1 MAAGCKAAA
10 RLKRL
15 DPDYKIFIVER
26 KPFIS
31 FCNCGLP
38 LFASGEIDDLYDLE
52 KTPYGVIRNE
62 EYFEEVKNIKVF
74 LNTEAQE
81 LNKEKKE
88 VVCYNSSNNKTFT
101 LGYDKLLLATGSEP
115 LTPQFSYPSS
125 QLISSV
131 YSVVDLKYFKVAAQ
145 KGEIEKAVIIG
156 GGLEG
161 CAMIETLNSLW
172 GIDVTLIEN
181 NNSLLKGFIDS
192 EISCFVENSLPS
204 NKVDLILEKTV
215 TKIELD
221 DKNKPV
227 IFIDGGQKIETDYV
241 FYCLGA
247 VPNTKLAAKTGI
259 KIGEA
264 GGILVDSQMRT
275 NLPDIW
281 AAGDCVEVKNLIT
294 NKNGNS
300 LAGLLANKLGRIA
313 ADSINGRE
321 TRVLGFVD
329 AFSLTIFNINI
340 LTAGLTEKIAVDY
353 GFETATVIG
362 SFPDR
367 AEYDPEVKT
376 LIAKLIYEKSSM
388 KLLGLQIA
396 GEGEGKS
403 FIDVFSVLQ
412 SQEKTIYDLIDV
424 GQSCDTSRSLPFSI
438 LNYLGFM
445 AINQEEDGIE
455 NINPLQASS
464 FLGTF
469 IDLRE
474 RNEVDLVPFPEN
486 SIHIPLSELN
496 RRMGDFDLDQHI
508 MFVCGKGPRGYEAA
522 RLFKNKG
529 YKNVSYLGAGS
540 FLYNKI
546 IKSLHDEMP
555 C

>member
-26 KPFIS
+26 KPFI
-31 FCNCGLP
+31 
-38 LFASGEIDDLYDLE
+38 SGEIDDLYDLE

-161 CAMIETLNSLW
+161 CTMIETLNSLW

-294 NKNGNS
+294 NKN
-300 LAGLLANKLGRIA
+300 
-313 ADSINGRE
+313 
-321 TRVLGFVD
+321 
-329 AFSLTIFNINI
+329 
-340 LTAGLTEKIAVDY
+340 DY
-353 GFETATVIG
+353 YNYKKN
-362 SFPDR
+362 P
-367 AEYDPEVKT
+367 VKMVT
-376 LIAKLIYEKSSM
+376 
-388 KLLGLQIA
+388 
-396 GEGEGKS
+396 
-403 FIDVFSVLQ
+403 
-412 SQEKTIYDLIDV
+412 
-424 GQSCDTSRSLPFSI
+424 
-438 LNYLGFM
+438 
-445 AINQEEDGIE
+445 
-455 NINPLQASS
+455 
-464 FLGTF
+464 
-469 IDLRE
+469 
-474 RNEVDLVPFPEN
+474 
-486 SIHIPLSELN
+486 
-496 RRMGDFDLDQHI
+496 
-508 MFVCGKGPRGYEAA
+508 
-522 RLFKNKG
+522 
-529 YKNVSYLGAGS
+529 
-540 FLYNKI
+540 
-546 IKSLHDEMP
+546 
-555 C
+555 

>member
-1 MAAGCKAAA
+1 
-10 RLKRL
+10 
-15 DPDYKIFIVER
+15 
-26 KPFIS
+26 
-31 FCNCGLP
+31 
-38 LFASGEIDDLYDLE
+38 
-52 KTPYGVIRNE
+52 
-62 EYFEEVKNIKVF
+62 
-74 LNTEAQE
+74 
-81 LNKEKKE
+81 
-88 VVCYNSSNNKTFT
+88 
-101 LGYDKLLLATGSEP
+101 
-115 LTPQFSYPSS
+115 
-125 QLISSV
+125 
-131 YSVVDLKYFKVAAQ
+131 
-145 KGEIEKAVIIG
+145 
-156 GGLEG
+156 
-161 CAMIETLNSLW
+161 MIETLNSLW

-204 NKVDLILEKTV
+204 NKVNLILEKTV

-227 IFIDGGQKIETDYV
+227 IFIDGGQKVETDYV

-313 ADSINGRE
+313 ADSIKGRE
-321 TRVLGFVD
+321 TRVLGFAD